1 MFPISPSPKKFGK
14 QAQAD
19 SMGATIMSPKSK
31 LCFPIVKRLMDGTKG
46 PFTIRKAW
54 QHRHHILPL
63 VFIVV
68 VNDNVQLIQIDKFY
82 CWLEVLNQSY
92 ITRINFR
99 QTFALRSCFKLKD
112 DNSFTLVSTQTK
124 IHKLILPLPGSLAC

>member
-19 SMGATIMSPKSK
+19 GMGATIMNPKSK

-46 PFTIRKAW
+46 PFTIGKAW
-54 QHRHHILPL
+54 QHRHHIL

-68 VNDNVQLIQIDKFY
+68 VNDNV
-82 CWLEVLNQSY
+82 
-92 ITRINFR
+92 
-99 QTFALRSCFKLKD
+99 
-112 DNSFTLVSTQTK
+112 
-124 IHKLILPLPGSLAC
+124 